1 MRSTFKRLL
10 PLLMLTVFILA
21 LASVFRQ
28 LHGYH
33 WHDLIAQ
40 IRQMSYS
47 KIGLAFLLTVAGYL
61 LMTIYDFLAL
71 KYIDHPLPYAKTALA
86 SGLSYAFSNNVGFAM
101 LAGASIR
108 YRIYSAWGLSA
119 VEITQII
126 IFCSLSLWLGFVG
139 MSGIIFLFEPLTLP
153 SKLNLPFNSL
163 RPIGLLLFLIF
174 IGYAVLS
181 FRLKKEI
188 VIKDWH
194 FTLPSY
200 SIAMGQL
207 LVALTDWFLAG
218 MVLYVL
224 WPHPSMI
231 SSGHFLVIFMLAQLA
246 GLISQVPG
254 GVGIFESTVLLLA
267 ASDGNTPK
275 IASALIVYRGIY
287 YLMPL
292 MIAII
297 VLGVEEVLHRKQLFT
312 RARDMATRVW
322 ATTLIPILS
331 LAVFFT
337 GAILLFSG
345 SLPAKSVRLHFLE
358 EVIPLPLLEASHF
371 LGSLAGMGLL
381 LLARGIQRRLDAAY
395 LLTLILLG
403 IGIAA
408 SLLKGL
414 DYEEAMFLMLV
425 FLVLLPSR
433 PLFYRHSSLF
443 SERFS
448 MGWIAAIA
456 AIVIT
461 TIWLGLFSF
470 RHVTYAR
477 DLWWQF
483 SLKGD
488 APRFMRAGVGITA
501 LILAFSLKRLLRPS
515 PPKPHRPDQKEI
527 TVIQTIVHQSSNAA
541 AHLALLG
548 DKHFLIN
555 SAHSAFIMYGVS
567 GESWISMGDPIG
579 PKTEWS
585 ELIWQFHQNAKR
597 YADRTIFYE
606 VAHHNLHLYLDIGLV
621 ALKLGEEARVALTD
635 FSLEGKSRKNLRYT
649 RRRLTKQGCTF
660 ELIPADGVK
669 DQLATLKMISEAW
682 LAEKNTREKGFSLGF
697 FNADY
702 LCQTPIA
709 LVKMA
714 DRPVAF
720 ANVWQGAD
728 QNELTVDLM
737 RHLSD
742 APNGVMD
749 YLFIEMMLWGHLQ
762 GYRWFNLGMAPLSG
776 METRAA
782 APLWHKLGH
791 MVMRYGE
798 HFYNFKGLRQYKEK
812 FEPVWTPKYLVC
824 PGGLGLPRI
833 LADIGALVS
842 GGIKGIILK

>member
-10 PLLMLTVFILA
+10 PLLMLMVFIIA
-21 LASVFRQ
+21 LESVFRQ

-33 WHDLIAQ
+33 WHDLFAQ
-40 IRQMSYS
+40 IRQMPYS
-47 KIGLAFLLTVAGYL
+47 KIGLACLLTVASYS

-71 KYIDHPLPYAKTALA
+71 KYIGHPLPYARTALA

-119 VEITQII
+119 VEITQVI
-126 IFCSLSLWLGFVG
+126 IFCTLSLWLGFMG
-139 MSGIIFLFEPLTLP
+139 MSGIIFLFEPFTLP
-153 SKLNLPFNSL
+153 HRLNLPFSSL
-163 RPIGLLLFLIF
+163 RPLGLLLFLIF

-181 FRLKKEI
+181 FRLRKEI
-188 VIKDWH
+188 VIKDWR
-194 FTLPSY
+194 FALPSFA
-200 SIAMGQL
+200 IAMGQL
-207 LVALTDWFLAG
+207 LVAVADWFLAG
-218 MVLYVL
+218 MVLFVL

-231 SSGHFLVIFMLAQLA
+231 SAGHFLVVFMLAQLA

-254 GVGIFESTVLLLA
+254 GLGIFESFVLLLA
-267 ASDGNTPK
+267 ASDVNTPQ

-292 MIAII
+292 VVAIL
-297 VLGVEEVLHRKQLFT
+297 VLGVEEVLHRKELFA
-312 RARDMATRVW
+312 RARDMAARVW
-322 ATTLIPILS
+322 VAMLLPILS

-345 SLPAKSVRLHFLE
+345 SLPAESVRLHFLE

-395 LLTLILLG
+395 LLTLMLLG
-403 IGIAA
+403 LGITA

-414 DYEEAMFLMLV
+414 DYEEAILLMLV

-433 PLFYRHSSLF
+433 PLFFRSSSLL

-448 MGWIAAIA
+448 TSWIAAIA
-456 AIVIT
+456 AIIVT
-461 TIWLGLFSF
+461 TLWLGLFSF
-470 RHVTYAR
+470 RHVKYAH
-477 DLWWQF
+477 DLWWHF

-488 APRFMRAGVGITA
+488 APRFMRASVGITA
-501 LILAFSLKRLLRPS
+501 LILAFALKRLLRPS
-515 PPKPHRPDQKEI
+515 PPKPHRPDQMEI

-548 DKHFLIN
+548 DKYFLVN
-555 SAHSAFIMYGVS
+555 AANTAFIMYGIS

-579 PKTEWS
+579 AETEWS
-585 ELIWQFHQNAKR
+585 ELIWQFHQSAKR

-606 VAHHNLHLYLDIGLV
+606 VAHHYLHLYLDIGLV
-621 ALKLGEEARVALTD
+621 ALKLGEEARVPLTD
-635 FSLEGKSRKNLRYT
+635 FSLEGKRRKNLRYI
-649 RRRLTKQGCTF
+649 RHRLSKQGCTF

-669 DQLATLKMISEAW
+669 GQLEALKMISKAW

-709 LVKMA
+709 LVRMA

-728 QNELTVDLM
+728 RSELTVDLM
-737 RHLSD
+737 RHRPE

-749 YLFIEMMLWGHLQ
+749 YLFVEMMLWGHLQ

-812 FEPVWTPKYLVC
+812 FDPVWTPKYLAC

-842 GGIKGIILK
+842 GGMKGIILK